1 MRIGISITNHNQNEN
16 IKKTLDVLSK
26 QTIKA
31 DVIFICSDDKQF
43 KTKQKNVVCINN
55 KKRKGRCQNR
65 NSVIPYFYKNNL
77 DAIIFIDGDTHPKDN
92 DFIEKYEELFDNYSA
107 L

>member
-31 DVIFICSDDKQF
+31 DVIF
-43 KTKQKNVVCINN
+43 NN
-55 KKRKGRCQNR
+55 
-65 NSVIPYFYKNNL
+65 
-77 DAIIFIDGDTHPKDN
+77 N
-92 DFIEKYEELFDNYSA
+92 DIA
-107 L
+107 LKV